1 MAVTISRP
9 LPNCTV
15 LTLGAVSVVFS
26 YDSCVGFTD
35 DHGAVPVLNSDFD
48 GFSKT
53 TQRHLGAT
61 GLKGAGLKAGGE
73 EFADLLAR
81 AVARGVRE
89 GAVR

>member
-35 DHGAVPVLNSDFD
+35 DHGATPVLNSDYD

-61 GLKGAGLKAGGE
+61 GLKAAGEA
-73 EFADLLAR
+73 FADLLAR

-89 GAVR
+89 GGAR